1 MYYTCPWRL
10 GTIRSSLARGMRH
23 RHMMILK
30 SVTFTNETDSPP
42 RAPPR
47 TWIGVVWTR
56 ENPCARGWDP
66 RERGFHVVGIHRPSH
81 TVRDIRIRYVT
92 IASYTVRAIR
102 CVTIESNTVRAI
114 RYVTIAYGT

>member
-1 MYYTCPWRL
+1 MRIPCPR
-10 GTIRSSLARGMRH
+10 GSDPRARGLHVDVDQSYVDVRIH
-23 RHMMILK
+23 VRVGLTHV
-30 SVTFTNETDSPP
+30 SVSFTW
-42 RAPPR
+42 

-81 TVRDIRIRYVT
+81 TVRDNRIRYVT